1 MNPNNRKYM
10 RGHFEGSKAINK
22 QVWDAEPE
30 LAALNAKR
38 TALEENHAASGPEVI
53 NCR

>member
-1 MNPNNRKYM
+1 LKDQ
-10 RGHFEGSKAINK
+10 KTINK
-22 QVWDAEPE
+22 QIRDAEQE
-30 LAALNAKR
+30 LAALDAKR